1 MGRNMKQYWEPLKQ
15 FIKFNVVGI
24 LNTAIDLLVFALFN
38 SVFGF
43 GDVLSKTVSYSC
55 GVLNSYLWNS
65 RWTFKQEQKRTK
77 REFLLFVLVNLVS
90 YGASLAILYACRTWF
105 GIENGTVRNLI
116 ATPVSV
122 VINFIGN
129 KLFVFPKR
137 ETKQ

>member
-1 MGRNMKQYWEPLKQ
+1 MKRYWEPLKQ
-15 FIKFNVVGI
+15 FLKFNVVGI

-43 GDVLSKTVSYSC
+43 GDALSKTVSYSC

-77 REFLLFVLVNLVS
+77 KEFLLFVLVNLVS
-90 YGASLAILYACRTWF
+90 YGASLFILYACRTWF

-116 ATPVSV
+116 ATPVAV
-122 VINFIGN
+122 VINFVGN
-129 KLFVFPKR
+129 KLFVFRK
-137 ETKQ
+137 EQKAQ

>member
-1 MGRNMKQYWEPLKQ
+1 MKQYWEPLKQ

-122 VINFIGN
+122 IINFIGN
-129 KLFVFPKR
+129 KLFVFRKR